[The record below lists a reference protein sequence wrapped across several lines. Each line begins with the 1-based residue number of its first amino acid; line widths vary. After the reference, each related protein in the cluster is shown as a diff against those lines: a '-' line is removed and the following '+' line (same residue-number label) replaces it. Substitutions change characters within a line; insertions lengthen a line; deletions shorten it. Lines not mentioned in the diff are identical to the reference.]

1 MQAMLVRELGE
12 FGLIDMLS
20 RAVADDNDALIG
32 RLGSRG
38 FRVRL
43 SIGDDAAAISAPE
56 GLWTLTT
63 DTMVEGVHFDIAHT
77 PWRDLGWKALAV
89 NLSDAAAMGAEPVC
103 SLVTLGLRPD
113 LPVSGLLEMYAGMME
128 AHDSYGGALLGG
140 DIVKSPAFFVTVA
153 LEGAAPKLDGSEQ
166 ILTRNSARP
175 GNLIAVTGHLGCS
188 AGGLRMMLGG
198 LEATLDKDTAR
209 HLRKAHN
216 RPTPRLA
223 EGAALAAAGVS
234 AAMDVS
240 DGLVADL
247 GKLCQ
252 ASDVGAVLDGA
263 HKAADAF
270 LRRAFPDDWPELAL
284 SGGEDY
290 ELLFTAPPD
299 VLESASRDIEIPV
312 HTIGEVVEGPPLVTV
327 MDPGGHKLDLA
338 AGGWD
343 HFAHRWS
350 SSGHP

>member
-1 MQAMLVRELGE
+1 MQGMLVRDVGE
-12 FGLIDMLS
+12 FGLIEILA
-20 RAVADDNDALIG
+20 RAVADDNDTLIT
-32 RLGSRG
+32 RLGRRG

-43 SIGDDAAAISAPE
+43 SVGDDAAAISAPA
-56 GLWTLTT
+56 GLRTLTT
-63 DTMVEGVHFDIAHT
+63 DTMVEGVHFDLAHT

-128 AHDSYGGALLGG
+128 AHGSYGGALLGG
-140 DIVKSPAFFVTVA
+140 DVVKSPTFFVTVA
-153 LEGAAPKLDGSEQ
+153 LESATSAKDDTERL
-166 ILTRNSARP
+166 LTRDSARP
-175 GNLIAVTGHLGCS
+175 GDLIAVTGHMGCS
-188 AGGLRMMLGG
+188 AGGLRMMMGG
-198 LEATLDKDTAR
+198 LGATMDKDTAR
-209 HLRKAHN
+209 HLRRAHN

-223 EGAALAAAGVS
+223 EGAALAAAGVR

-247 GKLCQ
+247 GKICQ
-252 ASDVGAVLDGA
+252 ASSVGAVLDGA
-263 HKAADAF
+263 HKAADAW
-270 LRRAFPDDWPELAL
+270 LRSAFPDDWPELAL

-299 VLESASRDIEIPV
+299 VLENTVRALRVPV
-312 HTIGEVVEGPPLVTV
+312 HVIGRIVEGPPSVTV
-327 MDPGGHKLDLA
+327 MDPCGRRVNLA

-343 HFAHRWS
+343 HFTQIE
-350 SSGHP
+350 

>member
-12 FGLIDMLS
+12 FELIDML
-20 RAVADDNDALIG
+20 ACAIADDNDALIG

-38 FRVRL
+38 LRVRL
-43 SIGDDAAAISAPE
+43 SIGDDAAAISAAA

-103 SLVTLGLRPD
+103 SLVTLGLRPN

-128 AHDSYGGALLGG
+128 AHGSYGGALLGG
-140 DIVKSPAFFVTVA
+140 DVVKSPTFFVTVS
-153 LEGAAPKLDGSEQ
+153 LEGTVPTTHDSGEQ
-166 ILTRNSARP
+166 VLTRDSARP
-175 GNLIAVTGHLGCS
+175 GDLIAVTGHLGCS

-209 HLRKAHN
+209 HLRQAHN

-223 EGAALAAAGVS
+223 EGAVLAAAGVR

-240 DGLVADL
+240 DGLVGDL
-247 GKLCQ
+247 RKICQ

-270 LRRAFPDDWPELAL
+270 LRHAFPDDWPELAL

-299 VLESASRDIEIPV
+299 VLENTFRALKVPV
-312 HTIGEVVEGPPLVTV
+312 HVIGRIVEGPPSVRML
-327 MDPGGHKLDLA
+327 DSAGREIDLA

-343 HFAHRWS
+343 HFTQME
-350 SSGHP
+350 